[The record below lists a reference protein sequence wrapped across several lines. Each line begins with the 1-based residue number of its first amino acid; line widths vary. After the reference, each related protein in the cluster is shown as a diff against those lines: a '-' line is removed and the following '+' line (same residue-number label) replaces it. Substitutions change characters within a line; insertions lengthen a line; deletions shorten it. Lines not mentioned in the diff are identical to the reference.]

1 VRDPRQELADLVDL
15 LEEVGARVEALEADL
30 GPGDPAVT
38 GGPEAAEERAVR
50 TARARLAARRSRE
63 MREGLAAI
71 REDARE
77 LARRARE
84 TAARARGE
92 AAPRTP
98 APESAGR
105 EPTTWLGVERACA
118 ILTRTRPDDAEEVFR
133 RSREALRVAVPAARW
148 TALVSR
154 DAEGRLAVASGDDV
168 LGDLVAAEPD
178 HGGALAPVPA
188 ADAEPVTELDVAAPD
203 PGPHAEALGV
213 GSLLVLCPPALPTER
228 AGTPGAPG
236 STASWPLAVV
246 LGAPERGAFGSAA
259 RAAARVVALQV
270 GLLLV
275 AARRVSGLHAALES
289 RDLIGQAKGIVMH
302 RDRVDADTAFHKLVG
317 ASQYANLKLH
327 AVARWLVEET
337 AQARNV
343 ALGEQP

>member
-63 MREGLAAI
+63 MREGLAGLRA
-71 REDARE
+71 DARE

-92 AAPRTP
+92 DAPRPTE
-98 APESAGR
+98 PEPTGR
-105 EPTTWLGVERACA
+105 EPTTWPGVERACA

-154 DAEGRLAVASGDDV
+154 DADARVVVAAGDDV
-168 LGDLVAAEPD
+168 LGDVVAAEPD
-178 HGGALAPVPA
+178 GGGVLAVVPA
-188 ADAEPVTELDVAAPD
+188 VDAEPVTELHLATPE
-203 PGPHAEALGV
+203 PGPHAAALGV

-228 AGTPGAPG
+228 VGSPGGPG
-236 STASWPLAVV
+236 ASWPLALV
-246 LGAPERGAFGSAA
+246 LAAPERGAFGAAA

-275 AARRVSGLHAALES
+275 AARRVSGLHAALDS

-302 RDRVDADTAFHKLVG
+302 RDGVDAGTAFDKLVG

-337 AQARNV
+337 SQARNV
-343 ALGEQP
+343 ALGEHP